1 RVATLPLAQAAAI
14 RIEDNLIISGE
25 LKKESSKSK
34 SSDPSPTTSSDPAFQ
49 KMANDLLALKKQ
61 LAQASPSSSYRDA
74 PRRNFVPNNASQ
86 RPRLPATAPRL
97 ALEAPPVN
105 ALAEIEEE
113 EQYYEEPSSQGE
125 DDQDVGE
132 PTGDSTIGYME
143 FDEDESDEE
152 ESTQGYASGQ
162 SYAVFTRSQGKEA
175 EVAAHVQKEK
185 VVSN

>member
-1 RVATLPLAQAAAI
+1 
-14 RIEDNLIISGE
+14 
-25 LKKESSKSK
+25 
-34 SSDPSPTTSSDPAFQ
+34 
-49 KMANDLLALKKQ
+49 MANDLLALKKQ
-61 LAQASPSSSYRDA
+61 LAQASPSSSYRDV
-74 PRRNFVPNNASQ
+74 PRRNFVPNNVSQ

-143 FDEDESDEE
+143 FDEDESNEE

-175 EVAAHVQKEK
+175 EVAAHVQKKK
-185 VVSN
+185 VVSNVPPTIVKR

>member
-1 RVATLPLAQAAAI
+1 
-14 RIEDNLIISGE
+14 
-25 LKKESSKSK
+25 ESSKSK
-34 SSDPSPTTSSDPAFQ
+34 SSDPSPATSSDPAFQ

-61 LAQASPSSSYRDA
+61 LAQAPSSSYRDV
-74 PRRNFVPNNASQ
+74 PRRSFVPNNVSQ
-86 RPRLPATAPRL
+86 RPHLPATAPRL

-113 EQYYEEPSSQGE
+113 EQYYEESSPQDE

-152 ESTQGYASGQ
+152 ESTQGYASRQ

-185 VVSN
+185 VVSNVPPTIAKRDNPLPTQFP

>member
-1 RVATLPLAQAAAI
+1 MAQA
-14 RIEDNLIISGE
+14 
-25 LKKESSKSK
+25 
-34 SSDPSPTTSSDPAFQ
+34 
-49 KMANDLLALKKQ
+49 
-61 LAQASPSSSYRDA
+61 PSSSYRDV
-74 PRRNFVPNNASQ
+74 PRRSFIPNNVSQ

-113 EQYYEEPSSQGE
+113 EQYYEESSPQDE

-152 ESTQGYASGQ
+152 KSTQGYASGK

-185 VVSN
+185 VVSNVPPTIARR